1 LNSVSCGSINI
12 SVEVLQNK
20 GKGSESRSR
29 CMLAATYFP
38 EYVEECPSYAWV
50 ADESPVIV
58 KKGAPDAGE
67 LELMAGLQG

>member
-1 LNSVSCGSINI
+1 
-12 SVEVLQNK
+12 
-20 GKGSESRSR
+20 
-29 CMLAATYFP
+29 MLAATYFP